1 MHEYQVIDGVRQ
13 SMFEVMSN
21 FKKLRFKT
29 QESTDKLQWLTH
41 KCTGLGKVKASD
53 LKLPAGV
60 TLLTSDIDLLEIAEP
75 GVELIIEYRLE
86 K

>member
-1 MHEYQVIDGVRQ
+1 MHEYHVVDGVKQ
-13 SMFEVMSN
+13 SMIEVMAN

-29 QESTDKLQWLTH
+29 QESTEKMQWLTH
-41 KCTGLGKVKASD
+41 KCTGVGVVKAND

-60 TLLTSDIDLLEIAEP
+60 TLLTSDIDLLEIADP
-75 GVELIIEYRLE
+75 NVELVIEYRLE